1 MLNGWELWT
10 RHWGWYSEQ
19 EWERRHERKEGSE
32 ELVAEGV
39 LKREEM
45 GDNMGEVEKIADEG
59 ESGELEEEG
68 VLKRGEMRQKMLWG

>member
-1 MLNGWELWT
+1 M
-10 RHWGWYSEQ
+10 
-19 EWERRHERKEGSE
+19 
-32 ELVAEGV
+32 VAEGV